1 LGATA
6 DGIRNPSS
14 DTSHSRGRLMCS
26 QNPGIGNGGI
36 WAGCLGKPR
45 KTCSSTV
52 FGNRCSGLTPRE
64 GFRNECAR
72 QRCDGLKDAVCAT
85 RVVFKGTGTI
95 WLRCHRSRRQDREA
109 ADAPP
114 DRTRTA
120 PRNQPGMAGPAHV
133 ALRTFEQTNPCS
145 DDLLLESR
153 HQAPEML
160 DLDANRSAD
169 PIILSRDRVRSM
181 GPPVISCRP

>member
-1 LGATA
+1 M
-6 DGIRNPSS
+6 
-14 DTSHSRGRLMCS
+14 GRLS
-26 QNPGIGNGGI
+26 G
-36 WAGCLGKPR
+36 GKPR

-133 ALRTFEQTNPCS
+133 ALRNP
-145 DDLLLESR
+145 DKGFF
-153 HQAPEML
+153 QA
-160 DLDANRSAD
+160 
-169 PIILSRDRVRSM
+169 V
-181 GPPVISCRP
+181 V